1 MKADIDEFFHLPH
14 IVRPGET
21 ISSASL
27 SRGAGGKGANQAYA
41 CAKAGGNVVLE
52 GHIGSD
58 GLWVRDL
65 LEQGGVKVDRVE
77 VLKDEVSCFL
87 GLCDTGVLCSP
98 CRPVCSRTNC
108 LQTSANYTR

>member
-65 LEQGGVKVDRVE
+65 LEEGGVRVDRVE
-77 VLKDEVSCFL
+77 VLKDEVSHL
-87 GLCDTGVLCSP
+87 SGLNQMGLVHSP
-98 CRPVCSRTNC
+98 CYQRATA
-108 LQTSANYTR
+108 ANKLFLDRY